1 MTLMH
6 LSSHIFQMGTQVPTA
21 GYIEKVMGKPT
32 SYLKL
37 NVFRQMREWFPY

>member
-6 LSSHIFQMGTQVPTA
+6 LRSHIFQMGTQIPTA
-21 GYIEKVMGKPT
+21 GHIEKVKEKPT

-37 NVFRQMREWFPY
+37 YVFRQMREWFPY